1 MAPQRYTRTVSS
13 FYICRR
19 EDDYVY
25 AMTTYVLTT
34 KSQVVSEASLSI
46 VMVAA
51 RDGKHVSREIEG
63 LPHVGR

>member
-1 MAPQRYTRTVSS
+1 
-13 FYICRR
+13 
-19 EDDYVY
+19 
-25 AMTTYVLTT
+25 MTTYVLTT